1 MKFLAGDYKLI
12 VGVNNKIAHVALLR
26 AKPSTRAPVHLRQ
39 HSERLHRAHQLH
51 ARARGPSWGQTE
63 QGGNERASQGPC
75 SEGFQGPRGGGHHLL
90 CPRAAAPSFHLH
102 HPNPWQ
108 HPLLAPQRQSGVMQ
122 LYFLGSGQSLIS
134 PALSLLAELTLTPF
148 FSLP

>member
-1 MKFLAGDYKLI
+1 MATI
-12 VGVNNKIAHVALLR
+12 SSVPVPQPLL
-26 AKPSTRAPVHLRQ
+26 STSTIQ
-39 HSERLHRAHQLH
+39 
-51 ARARGPSWGQTE
+51 
-63 QGGNERASQGPC
+63 
-75 SEGFQGPRGGGHHLL
+75 
-90 CPRAAAPSFHLH
+90 
-102 HPNPWQ
+102 NPGQ